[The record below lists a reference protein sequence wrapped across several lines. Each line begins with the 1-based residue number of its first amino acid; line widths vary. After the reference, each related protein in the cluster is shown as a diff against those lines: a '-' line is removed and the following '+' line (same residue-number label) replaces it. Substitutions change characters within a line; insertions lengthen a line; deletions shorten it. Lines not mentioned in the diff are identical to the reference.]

1 MPCERSTDVRRV
13 ELSVFKVRC
22 QARSLY
28 SEPNKMFSSDTIF
41 LASFLE
47 VSRYF
52 RTDCHLLIH
61 SGIINL
67 LVALI
72 PFPRLE
78 NALILLMISSQIFKR
93 SSSRAFLK
101 DAILDPKA
109 LEKVRVLFIFS

>member
-1 MPCERSTDVRRV
+1 
-13 ELSVFKVRC
+13 
-22 QARSLY
+22 
-28 SEPNKMFSSDTIF
+28 MFSSDTIF

-52 RTDCHLLIH
+52 RTVCHVLIH

-78 NALILLMISSQIFKR
+78 NALISLMISSQILKKKLVPRIPEGRHSRPEGAGESLRPVYLFL
-93 SSSRAFLK
+93 SVNSRAK
-101 DAILDPKA
+101 NG
-109 LEKVRVLFIFS
+109 VLAPGLYMP

>member
-1 MPCERSTDVRRV
+1 
-13 ELSVFKVRC
+13 
-22 QARSLY
+22 
-28 SEPNKMFSSDTIF
+28 MFSSDTIF

-52 RTDCHLLIH
+52 RTDCHVLIH

-78 NALILLMISSQIFKR
+78 ECSDFIDD
-93 SSSRAFLK
+93 FL
-101 DAILDPKA
+101 ANT
-109 LEKVRVLFIFS
+109 

>member
-1 MPCERSTDVRRV
+1 
-13 ELSVFKVRC
+13 
-22 QARSLY
+22 
-28 SEPNKMFSSDTIF
+28 MFPSDTIF

-52 RTDCHLLIH
+52 RTDCHVLIH

-78 NALILLMISSQIFKR
+78 NALISLMISSQILKR

-109 LEKVRVLFIFS
+109 LEKVLVYLFLNLNSRAKNGVLAPGVYMP

>member
-1 MPCERSTDVRRV
+1 
-13 ELSVFKVRC
+13 
-22 QARSLY
+22 
-28 SEPNKMFSSDTIF
+28 MFSSDTIF

-52 RTDCHLLIH
+52 RTDCHVLIH

-78 NALILLMISSQIFKR
+78 NALISLMISSQILKR

>member
-1 MPCERSTDVRRV
+1 
-13 ELSVFKVRC
+13 
-22 QARSLY
+22 
-28 SEPNKMFSSDTIF
+28 MFSSDTIF

-52 RTDCHLLIH
+52 RTDCHILIH

-78 NALILLMISSQIFKR
+78 NALISLMISSQI
-93 SSSRAFLK
+93 LK
-101 DAILDPKA
+101 KKLVPRFPEGPSPIKSLY
-109 LEKVRVLFIFS
+109 